1 MVDLI
6 WEEKLIPHRGEHYE
20 VMARLHMGAGD
31 RKEAKKYAKLAIS
44 DLEKYALG
52 WGKESKDSIEELK
65 DLVKRL

>member
-31 RKEAKKYAKLAIS
+31 RKEANKYAKLAIS
-44 DLEKYALG
+44 DLETYALG